1 MYSMTNGHDEK
12 RTAKG
17 VCKAVIKSKLRH
29 EMYRECLFNKQTQM
43 ESMNLFR
50 TDRHNIYTVALNK
63 TTLSAYDDKRFI
75 LDDGTHTLAN
85 AHWRTKT

>member
-1 MYSMTNGHDEK
+1 
-12 RTAKG
+12 
-17 VCKAVIKSKLRH
+17 
-29 EMYRECLFNKQTQM
+29 M

-85 AHWRTKT
+85 AHWRTKSWLEEVASSRLYLHFGRLGINMFSVTCDGRCTKRTPVKQM